1 MELYERLLYLRQPA
15 ATIAQNFAEYIAAD
29 PDGDAA
35 GRIRPALSSLLAA
48 RQQYQAEAEEI
59 KREQQERPTP
69 WDDFGGAPT
78 DAQRDAWIVRAQ
90 AEAEAKL
97 VQIKNTIKALDG
109 LFLKVCHAMYEHGI
123 TITSGQISELTRSG
137 MPKDWAR
144 ILEKLKRERPASIP
158 KAERLDDAEAV
169 AIYQELTRQGLISG
183 PYATFSY
190 YLGQVADTARKAPTE
205 PLKWN
210 GNKSEFA
217 YFARRFSD
225 YTQRARGTIR
235 EKALCL
241 AFGFD
246 DRERRHSIRPYLSKE
261 GRARAHDKAWKPR
274 TSSKIDAAFAAA
286 ELARTSTPTP
296 TPNE

>member
-1 MELYERLLYLRQPA
+1 MELYERLLYLHQPA
-15 ATIAQNFAEYIAAD
+15 ATIAQNFAEYIAID

-59 KREQQERPTP
+59 EREQQERPTP
-69 WDDFGGAPT
+69 WDDFGGTST
-78 DAQRDAWIVRAQ
+78 DVQRDAWIARAQ
-90 AEAEAKL
+90 AEAEAEL
-97 VQIKNTIKALDG
+97 ARIKTTIKALDG
-109 LFLKVCHAMYEHGI
+109 LFLEVCRALYEHGI
-123 TITSGQISELTRSG
+123 TITGGQISELKRAG
-137 MPKDWAR
+137 MPKAWAR
-144 ILEKLKRERPASIP
+144 ILEKLKRKRPASISE
-158 KAERLDDAEAV
+158 AERLDDAEAA
-169 AIYQELTRQGLISG
+169 AIYQELTRRGFISG
-183 PYATFSY
+183 PYGTFSY
-190 YLGQVADTARKAPTE
+190 YLGQVTDTARKAPAE
-205 PLKWN
+205 PLKWI

-225 YTQRARGTIR
+225 YTQRGRGIIR

-246 DRERRHSIRPYLSKE
+246 DQERRNSIRPYLSDE
-261 GRARAHDKAWKPR
+261 GSAHAHDKAWKPR

-296 TPNE
+296 NE